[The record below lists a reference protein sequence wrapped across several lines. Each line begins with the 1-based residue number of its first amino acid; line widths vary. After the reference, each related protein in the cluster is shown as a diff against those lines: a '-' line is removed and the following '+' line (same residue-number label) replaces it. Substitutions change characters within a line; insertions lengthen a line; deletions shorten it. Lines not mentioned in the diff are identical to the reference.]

1 MKLRVKGNAVR
12 LRLTRPEVAR
22 LHDAG
27 LVEESA
33 EFGPDQVLVY
43 RVRAAGD
50 SGPVRAEF
58 RAGTV
63 EVTIPCDS
71 VRAWAVSDDV
81 AIEGQSGAMQILVE
95 KDFRCLSR
103 PESEQ
108 PDAYPN
114 PAEARHRADST
125 SSANA
130 SSKSA

>member
-81 AIEGQSGAMQILVE
+81 AIEKNKTYSLTAGILPYG
-95 KDFRCLSR
+95 LI
-103 PESEQ
+103 
-108 PDAYPN
+108 YPV
-114 PAEARHRADST
+114 AHIV
-125 SSANA
+125 
-130 SSKSA
+130 